1 MKKVLLLLLII
12 PTLSFGFQ
20 EDHTVDAKKEFKKEI
35 AKVNFGK
42 LELLEFKQTS
52 ITTKKHRSGLKIH
65 MVEFEAQLKAVTDIN
80 FFEKKIAK
88 WKGFFPDYDI
98 NDVLKNRQINIKTNT
113 HLVKFNAGETFK
125 VTGVIRVIK

>member
-1 MKKVLLLLLII
+1 MV
-12 PTLSFGFQ
+12 TFGFQ
-20 EDHTVDAKKEFKKEI
+20 QDQTAGAKKEFKKEI
-35 AKVNFGK
+35 AKVNFGE
-42 LELLEFKQTS
+42 LELLDFKQTG

-65 MVEFEAQLKAVTDIN
+65 MVQFEAQLKAVTDIN
-80 FFEKKIAK
+80 FFEKKISK

-125 VTGVIRVIK
+125 VTGLIKIIE